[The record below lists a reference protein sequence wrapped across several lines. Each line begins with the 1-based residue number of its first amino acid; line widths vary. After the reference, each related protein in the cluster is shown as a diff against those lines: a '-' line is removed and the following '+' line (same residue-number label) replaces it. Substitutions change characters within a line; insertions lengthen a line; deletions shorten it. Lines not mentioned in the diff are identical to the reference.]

1 MTLPTYRLPPDI
13 EEGAQGGPEF
23 ATVIQESVSGQEQ
36 RIKVWAA
43 CRARYD
49 IAYSVLNSEDPVGS
63 YKAVLALFYA
73 HNGRLRPFRF
83 KDWGDYQAENTNFGT
98 GDGANTTFQ
107 LSKLY
112 DPSQILLGAPGSLTY
127 RREIYLPATAPV
139 IKVNGV
145 TQTVTTHYTIGAT
158 GLVTFT
164 SAPANGHALTFS
176 CEFDIPVRFD
186 TDHLPVI
193 MNVNAIA
200 QISSISLREV
210 IGSAELA

>member
-1 MTLPTYRLPPDI
+1 MAIPGYRLPPDI

-36 RIKVWAA
+36 RVKVWAR
-43 CRARYD
+43 CRAKYD

-83 KDWGDYQAENTNFGT
+83 KDWGDFQASDTWFGT
-98 GDGANTTFQ
+98 GDGSDTTYQ
-107 LSKLY
+107 LTKTY
-112 DPSQILLGAPGSLTY
+112 DPQQILLGSPGSFTY
-127 RREIYLPATAPV
+127 TREIYLLSSTPV

-158 GLVTFT
+158 GLVTFV
-164 SAPANGHALTFS
+164 SPPASGHALTWTG
-176 CEFDIPVRFD
+176 EFDIPVRFD
-186 TDHLPVI
+186 VDYLPVV
-193 MNVNAIA
+193 MNVNSIA
-200 QISSISLREV
+200 QINSISLREV